1 VRTSIPNPTNR
12 TTPSGGQF
20 NNLVEF
26 AEGATY
32 RGRAHK
38 TTRGIIPRQQA
49 RISGGSQ
56 FTHPLQV
63 YLSGGYICIRKGYH
77 IWFNS
82 YTETA
87 TATSIEKQVSDAWE
101 AYTTGS
107 RTVYISRTY
116 NVNGTATVTP
126 VSTTDSYATVIAGIT
141 NTEARWIL
149 ATISDGVVT
158 QWRTAG
164 DIDEL
169 RVA

>member
-1 VRTSIPNPTNR
+1 MNFPEPQLGKKVKDYIAKSLREYLNSERVIAGYGILVKQTA
-12 TTPSGGQF
+12 SG
-20 NNLVEF
+20 
-26 AEGATY
+26 
-32 RGRAHK
+32 K
-38 TTRGIIPRQQA
+38 T
-49 RISGGSQ
+49 ISASNS
-56 FTHPLQV
+56 FSFEHPLQV

-87 TATSIEKQVSDAWE
+87 TATAIEKKLSDAWE
-101 AYTTGS
+101 GYTSGD

-116 NVNGTATVTP
+116 NANGTATIAP